1 MSGRFRFPLRVEQ
14 VDAETWRLTALL
26 VFVSARYQTTIIVPE
41 GTVTDFASV
50 PRIPLAYWLFAGVGQ
65 AAAVVHDWTYRV
77 DTNVPR
83 DVADNIFLEAME
95 ALDAAALEKKSGL
108 GRVVAARAYAAR
120 RRAMWLGVRAFGSS
134 RYRAAPAPGL
144 EQYPASKVER
154 EPELE

>member
-1 MSGRFRFPLRVEQ
+1 MSGLPEPVGRFHFPLRVEQ

-41 GTVTDFASV
+41 GAVTDFASV

-65 AAAVVHDWTYRV
+65 AAAVVHDWMYRV

-95 ALDAAALEKKSGL
+95 ACGVSAW
-108 GRVVAARAYAAR
+108 R
-120 RRAMWLGVRAFGSS
+120 RLPMYWTVRAFGGS

-144 EQYPASKVER
+144 EQHPAGEVER
-154 EPELE
+154 EPEFE

>member
-1 MSGRFRFPLRVEQ
+1 MSGRFHFPLRVEQ

-26 VFVSARYQTTIIVPE
+26 VFVSARYQTKIVVPE
-41 GTVTDFASV
+41 NTVTDFASV

-65 AAAVVHDWTYRV
+65 AAAVVHDWMYRV

-95 ALDAAALEKKSGL
+95 ACGVSAW
-108 GRVVAARAYAAR
+108 R
-120 RRAMWLGVRAFGSS
+120 RWPIYWAVRAFGGS

-144 EQYPASKVER
+144 EQHPTGELER

>member
-1 MSGRFRFPLRVEQ
+1 MSGRFHFPLRVEQ

-65 AAAVVHDWTYRV
+65 AAAAVHDWMYRV

-95 ALDAAALEKKSGL
+95 ACGVPAW
-108 GRVVAARAYAAR
+108 R
-120 RRAMWLGVRAFGSS
+120 RHPIYWAVRAFGGS
-134 RYRAAPAPGL
+134 RYRDESAAWLRQG
-144 EQYPASKVER
+144 SKDEI
-154 EPELE
+154 